1 VTIGTDAAQCLA
13 GPYLVACVLLVVA
26 GVGKVT
32 RPEPTRAAVF
42 AIGLRVPR
50 LMVVGFGLVELLAG
64 SLGAVFG
71 GPAALAVA
79 ACYALLTVFA
89 VRLLV
94 RAPTTPCACL
104 GSSTS
109 VVTRT
114 HVALDAVAVAVAVGA
129 AFGTSPFAQLSG
141 RWVSGAVLAVLVLC
155 GVKLAALALEVLPDL
170 AGEIKAGEIK
180 ARAIK
185 ARAIKEGSP

>member
-1 VTIGTDAAQCLA
+1 VIIGTDAVQSLA
-13 GPYLVACVLLVVA
+13 GPFLVACALLVVA
-26 GVGKVT
+26 GFAKVS

-50 LMVVGFGLVELLAG
+50 LVVVGFGICEVLAG
-64 SLGAVFG
+64 SSGAVFG
-71 GPAALAVA
+71 GRAALAVA
-79 ACYALLTVFA
+79 AGYALLTVFA

-114 HVALDAVAVAVAVGA
+114 HVARDPVAVAVAVGA
-129 AFGTSPFAQLSG
+129 AFGASPFAQLSG
-141 RWVSGAVLAVLVLC
+141 RWVSGAVFAVLVLC
-155 GVKLAALALEVLPDL
+155 GVKVAALALEVLPEL
-170 AGEIKAGEIK
+170 GSVIKAD
-180 ARAIK
+180 
-185 ARAIKEGSP
+185 AIKEGSP